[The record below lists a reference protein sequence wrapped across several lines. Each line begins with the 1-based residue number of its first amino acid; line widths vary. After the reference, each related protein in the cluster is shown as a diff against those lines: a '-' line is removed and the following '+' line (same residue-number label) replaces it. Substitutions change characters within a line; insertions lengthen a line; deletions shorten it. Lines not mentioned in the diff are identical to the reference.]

1 MELLQLKPLILLL
14 EIQLGDLLF
23 SLLVNESHDHS
34 RKKQMDIVL
43 RYVDKRVCN

>member
-23 SLLVNESHDHS
+23 SLLVDESHDHS
-34 RKKQMDIVL
+34 GNEQMDIVL
-43 RYVDKRVCN
+43 RYVDKKGM